1 MIDDDSKRAQILSYE
16 YNALRAEVV
25 SRYAAQFRAGS
36 LALGI
41 LVPVVGFA
49 FQTQRLFAGAVLFFV
64 DIICACA
71 VIAWID
77 FDLKKISA
85 RLKVLEAEINDLAGG
100 PPLLK
105 WEAEHGIGGVFAKR
119 ISR

>member
-1 MIDDDSKRAQILSYE
+1 MVDDDFKRVQILSYE
-16 YNALRAEVV
+16 YNALRGEVV

-41 LVPVVGFA
+41 VVPIVGFA
-49 FQTQRLFAGAVLFFV
+49 FQTQQLFAGLMLSIVDAVCFL
-64 DIICACA
+64 A

-85 RLKVLEAEINDLAGG
+85 RLRVLEGEINDLAGG

-119 ISR
+119 ISS